1 MELKKTKD
9 YMKKR
14 TIQVLLPIT
23 LLSFLLS
30 YYYFSCISCFI
41 HSQNLAIKCFIH
53 NNKCLFLLS
62 NIIIIFFA
70 AADAGLLISSSSI
83 SGNGLYDE
91 YVTHVASQYQ
101 QNSQIMV
108 SGHDHEQSTNE
119 VLKVELFEEEI
130 VIEECVHQSM
140 NLIMVEEGG
149 EGEKVVEFVTQVS
162 GHDHEQSTNE
172 VLKVELFEEEIVIE
186 ECVHQSMNLIMVEEG
201 GKGEKEEEEEEEV
214 LDLLDIDDL
223 NRRFEEFIA
232 TEKKKWKLEALKLVM
247 L

>member
-9 YMKKR
+9 NMKKR
-14 TIQVLLPIT
+14 TIQVLIPIT

-41 HSQNLAIKCFIH
+41 YSQNLAIKCFIH

-83 SGNGLYDE
+83 SGNSLYDE

-101 QNSQIMV
+101 QNSQIMEVEFVTDQV

-119 VLKVELFEEEI
+119 VLKVELFKEEK

-149 EGEKVVEFVTQVS
+149 EGEK
-162 GHDHEQSTNE
+162 
-172 VLKVELFEEEIVIE
+172 EED
-186 ECVHQSMNLIMVEEG
+186 
-201 GKGEKEEEEEEEV
+201 EEEEEQV